1 MSKSTATTRPLIL
14 VCFLTI
20 FTASSGTS
28 APPIC
33 PIQSNFLIN
42 SLNSQTPFHFSP
54 NSPLQVGSDF
64 LDRILN
70 SKGNNAY
77 TSVLFYASWCPFSH
91 NVRSTFKILSAMFP
105 HIEHLEVEESLVVPR
120 VHSFPT
126 ILMVKQTS
134 KLRYMG
140 AKDLNTLVRFYRK
153 TTGWEPIQY
162 VDMEQPISLEGSG
175 EFVMRSWVGSSPYEI
190 LRREPYL
197 VLSLLF
203 LCVAVLINALPKVL
217 LHFKPLWVAYGPH
230 LNLGI
235 FGETSQILGR
245 LLQMI
250 NLKMI
255 WTKLKLCKTSGFH
268 QCAKNMRNARVWASS
283 LASVSLGKASS
294 SESES

>member
-1 MSKSTATTRPLIL
+1 MSKYTATSTALLL
-14 VCFLTI
+14 VCFSTV
-20 FTASSGTS
+20 FSAAS
-28 APPIC
+28 PPPTC
-33 PIQSNFLIN
+33 PLQPNLFIYT
-42 SLNSQTPFHFSP
+42 LNSQSPFHFSP
-54 NSPLQVGSDF
+54 NPPLQVGSDY

-70 SKGNNAY
+70 SRGNNAY

-91 NVRSTFKILSAMFP
+91 KVRSTFKTLSAMFP
-105 HIEHLEVEESLVVPR
+105 HIEHLEVEESSVVPR

-134 KLRYMG
+134 KLRYLG
-140 AKDLNTLVRFYRK
+140 AKDLNSLVRFYRR

-162 VDMEQPISLEGSG
+162 VDTEQASSSEGSG

-203 LCVAVLINALPKVL
+203 LCLTVLINALPKVL
-217 LHFKPLWVAYGPH
+217 LHIKPLWVVYGPH

-235 FGETSQILGR
+235 FGETRQILGR
-245 LLQMI
+245 LLQMV

-255 WTKLKLCKTSGFH
+255 WTKLKRCKTSGFH
-268 QCAKNMRNARVWASS
+268 QCAKDVKNARVWASS
-283 LASVSLGKASS
+283 LASVSLGKTSS
-294 SESES
+294 SKSES

>member
-1 MSKSTATTRPLIL
+1 MSKSTATITALIL
-14 VCFLTI
+14 VSFLSFFPT
-20 FTASSGTS
+20 SSGS
-28 APPIC
+28 SPPPIC
-33 PIQSNFLIN
+33 PIQSNFFIN
-42 SLNSQTPFHFSP
+42 SLNSQSPFHFSP

-70 SKGNNAY
+70 SKGSNAY

-91 NVRSTFKILSAMFP
+91 NVRSTFRILSSMFP
-105 HIEHLEVEESLVVPR
+105 HIEHLEVEESSVVPR

-134 KLRYMG
+134 KLRYLG

-153 TTGWEPIQY
+153 TTGWEPIHY
-162 VDMEQPISLEGSG
+162 VDMEQPISSEGSG
-175 EFVMRSWVGSSPYEI
+175 EFVMRSWVGSSPSEI

-203 LCVAVLINALPKVL
+203 LCLAVLINALPKVL
-217 LHFKPLWVAYGPH
+217 LHLKPLWVAYGPH

-255 WTKLKLCKTSGFH
+255 WTKLKLCKTSSFH
-268 QCAKNMRNARVWASS
+268 QCAKNLKNARVWASS
-283 LASVSLGKASS
+283 VPSVSLGKTSS
-294 SESES
+294 SKSES

>member
-1 MSKSTATTRPLIL
+1 MSKSTATTTPLIL
-14 VCFLTI
+14 VFFSAI
-20 FTASSGTS
+20 FTASSGDS
-28 APPIC
+28 PPAMC
-33 PIQSNFLIN
+33 PVQPNFLI
-42 SLNSQTPFHFSP
+42 STLNSQCPFHFSP

-77 TSVLFYASWCPFSH
+77 ISVLFYASWCPFSH
-91 NVRSTFKILSAMFP
+91 NVRLTFRTLSAMFP
-105 HIEHLEVEESLVVPR
+105 HIEHLEVEESSVVPR

-134 KLRYMG
+134 KFRYLG
-140 AKDLNTLVRFYRK
+140 AKDLKTLVRFYRK

-162 VDMEQPISLEGSG
+162 VDMEQPISSEVSG
-175 EFVMRSWVGSSPYEI
+175 EFVMRSWVGSSPSEI
-190 LRREPYL
+190 LKREPYL

-203 LCVAVLINALPKVL
+203 LCLAVLINALPKVL

-250 NLKMI
+250 NIKMI
-255 WTKLKLCKTSGFH
+255 WTKLKLCKTSSFY
-268 QCAKNMRNARVWASS
+268 QCAKKLKNARVWASS
-283 LASVSLGKASS
+283 LPSVSLGKTSS
-294 SESES
+294 SKSES